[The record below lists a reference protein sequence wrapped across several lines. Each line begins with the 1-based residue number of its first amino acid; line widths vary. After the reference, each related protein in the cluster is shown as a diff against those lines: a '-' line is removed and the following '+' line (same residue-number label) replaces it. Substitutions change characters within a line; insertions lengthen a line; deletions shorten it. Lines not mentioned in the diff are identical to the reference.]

1 MSVTDEIKSR
11 IDIVSYVQRYVPS
24 LKKSGRNYKACCPF
38 HNEKTPSFIVN
49 PERGTWHCFGA
60 CAEGG
65 DIFTFAQ
72 KVNGWDFKEALR
84 ELAQQAGVQLRAQ
97 TPQQKD
103 EDERLER
110 LRGLLATAADYYH
123 GRLQQSDAQPVRD
136 YIFAE
141 RGLHDET
148 VSRFQLGYAPPAW
161 DFMLKALRSLGY
173 SDEEI
178 IEAGLATRNESGRTY
193 DRFRNRLMIPIH
205 DPRGRVAGFGGRA
218 LDPDDNVKY
227 INSPQTPLFDKSR
240 LLFGLD
246 SGRRAIRDLGRAVVV
261 EGYFDVIQAHQAG
274 HHNVVAQMGTSMTET
289 QLRLLSPR
297 LAKRVVLALDT
308 DEAGINA
315 TRRSLEMARGVLERD
330 YAGKLSV
337 DIRILQVPAGKD
349 PDDFL
354 REAPADWDALLEKA
368 QSVADFVI
376 ELETARLKPDS
387 SLLDKQAVAESILPI
402 LLASESDLLRQD
414 NIQQLARRLRIRESE
429 LLAWAKPIAPPSS
442 PTPAHPPDL
451 PPEYFDTEYAAP
463 PPDIDQPEPG
473 QRLRQGSLRA
483 AEGHCLGL
491 LLRNPHLLAQVNRKL
506 RELAGDDQLLQ
517 SGPLRELGADDFS
530 SSRYRALMLHLQES
544 LQQDD
549 LEPLDFLARSIDAE
563 LHDELAELLQE
574 EHVVLSQSLR
584 GNFQVD
590 LRDIVKSRR
599 PTPRPGRDLLTEL
612 ISRALQLRQERLTNE
627 RVDMQYLQEEAQTEA
642 DLDRQLDD
650 RLAIEVKLS
659 VLAKARID
667 LAVGGQ
673 RPFASGPEF
682 QQQEPARWI

>member
-1 MSVTDEIKSR
+1 MSVTDEIKAR
-11 IDIVSYVQRYVPS
+11 IDIVSYVQRHVPS

-103 EDERLER
+103 EDEKLER

-123 GRLQQSDAQPVRD
+123 GRLQQADAQPVRD

-141 RGLHDET
+141 RGLHDAT
-148 VSRFQLGYAPPAW
+148 VDRFQLGYAPPGW
-161 DFMLKALRSLGY
+161 DFMLNALRGLGY

-193 DRFRNRLMIPIH
+193 DRFRNRLIIPIA
-205 DPRGRVAGFGGRA
+205 DPRGRVVGFGGRA
-218 LDPDDNVKY
+218 LDPADNIKY

-246 SGRRAIRDLGRAVVV
+246 AARRAIRDTGRAVVV

-274 HHNVVAQMGTSMTET
+274 HPNVVAQMGTSMTEA
-289 QLRLLSPR
+289 QLRLLAPR

-315 TRRSLEMARGVLERD
+315 TRRSLEMARSVLEHD
-330 YAGKLSV
+330 FAGKLSV
-337 DIRILQVPAGKD
+337 DMRILQVPAGKD

-354 REAPADWDALLEKA
+354 RESPADWDALLESA

-376 ELETARLKPDS
+376 ELETARLQPDS
-387 SLLDKQAVAESILPI
+387 SLLEKQTVAQSILPI
-402 LLASESDLLRQD
+402 LLAAENDLLRQD
-414 NIQQLARRLRIRESE
+414 NLQKLARRLRIRESE
-429 LLAWAKPIAPPSS
+429 LLAWAKPIAPASS
-442 PTPAHPPDL
+442 PKPAQPPDL
-451 PPEYFDTEYAAP
+451 PPEYFEAEYAAP
-463 PPDIDQPEPG
+463 PPDIDQSDAPARVQP
-473 QRLRQGSLRA
+473 GSLRA

-506 RELAGDDQLLQ
+506 RQLAGDDQLLQ
-517 SGPLRELGADDFS
+517 NGPLRELGADDFS
-530 SSRYRALMLHLQES
+530 SSRFRALMLHLQES

-549 LEPLDFLARSIDAE
+549 LEPLDFLARQVDAD
-563 LHDELAELLQE
+563 LQDELEALLRE
-574 EHVVLSQSLR
+574 EHVLLAQSLR

-590 LRDIVKSRR
+590 LSDIVKSRR
-599 PTPRPGRDLLTEL
+599 PAQRPGNDLLNEL
-612 ISRALQLRQERLTNE
+612 ISRALQLRQQRLRDE

-642 DLDRQLDD
+642 DQQRQLDD
-650 RLAIEVKLS
+650 RLTIEVKLS

-667 LAVGGQ
+667 LAVGG
-673 RPFASGPEF
+673 RASHASDSQF

>member
-1 MSVTDEIKSR
+1 MSATDDIKAR

-38 HNEKTPSFIVN
+38 HNEKTPSFVVN

-84 ELAQQAGVQLRAQ
+84 ELALQAGVQLRAQ

-123 GRLQQSDAQPVRD
+123 RRLQQADAQPVRD
-136 YIFAE
+136 YIFAG
-141 RGLHDET
+141 RGLHDAT
-148 VSRFQLGYAPPAW
+148 VSRFQLGYAPPGW
-161 DFMLKALRSLGY
+161 DFMLNALRGLGY

-178 IEAGLATRNESGRTY
+178 VEVGLAARNERGRIY
-193 DRFRNRLMIPIH
+193 DRFRNRLLIPIH
-205 DPRGRVAGFGGRA
+205 DPRGRVVGFGGRA
-218 LDPDDNVKY
+218 LDPDDNIKY
-227 INSPQTPLFDKSR
+227 INSPQTSLFDKSR

-246 SGRRAIRDLGRAVVV
+246 SARRAIRDSGRAVVV

-274 HHNVVAQMGTSMTET
+274 HHNVVAQMGTSMTEA

-315 TRRSLEMARGVLERD
+315 TRRSLEMARGMLERD

-354 REAPADWDALLEKA
+354 RESPTDWHALLESA

-376 ELETARLKPDS
+376 ELETARLSPDS
-387 SLLDKQAVAESILPI
+387 SLLDKQAVAQPILPI
-402 LLASESDLLRQD
+402 LLASENDLLRQD
-414 NIQQLARRLRIRESE
+414 NIQKLARRLRIRESE
-429 LLAWAKPIAPPSS
+429 LLAWAKAIAPASS

-451 PPEYFDTEYAAP
+451 PPEYFDAEYAAP
-463 PPDIDQPEPG
+463 PPDIAQPEPG
-473 QRLRQGSLRA
+473 KHLRQGSLRA

-530 SSRYRALMLHLQES
+530 SSRYRALMIHLQES

-563 LHDELAELLQE
+563 LHDELAELLRE
-574 EHVVLSQSLR
+574 ERVVLSQSLR

-590 LRDIVKSRR
+590 LHDIVKSRR
-599 PTPRPGRDLLTEL
+599 PAQRPGRDLLTEL

-642 DLDRQLDD
+642 DRQLDD
-650 RLAIEVKLS
+650 RLAIDVRLS

-667 LAVGGQ
+667 LAVG
-673 RPFASGPEF
+673 
-682 QQQEPARWI
+682 